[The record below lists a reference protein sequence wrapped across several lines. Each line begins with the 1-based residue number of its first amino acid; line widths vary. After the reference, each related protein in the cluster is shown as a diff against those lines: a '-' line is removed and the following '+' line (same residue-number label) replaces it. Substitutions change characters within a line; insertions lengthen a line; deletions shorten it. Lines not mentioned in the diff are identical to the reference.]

1 MEYLIKDL
9 FENRAGISAV
19 ITCSDDETEDQTL
32 LFKPSLWV
40 EEALHVGDTF
50 GEERMEALCA
60 TAQYCQVLARA
71 EGLLANS
78 DYSRNRL
85 VYRLMRFGFPREVCE
100 RAADTM
106 VEKGYIRER
115 EQALRTARF
124 YCKVK
129 HWGKKRIAVELM
141 GRGYGREAVRH
152 ALDAV
157 TEEEYFAALMK
168 LVDQKYPRP
177 SADEKERQKR
187 IAALMRMGYSY
198 SEIERVFE
206 MKHVLFEEE
215 TQ

>member
-1 MEYLIKDL
+1 MEYQIKDVY
-9 FENRAGISAV
+9 ENRAGISAV
-19 ITCSDDETEDQTL
+19 IVCIDEAAEEQTL

-40 EEALHVGDTF
+40 EEALQVGDTF
-50 GEERMEALCA
+50 DEVRMEALCA
-60 TAQYCQVLARA
+60 TALYCQALARA

-85 VYRLMRFGFPREVCE
+85 VYRLLRFGFPKEVCE
-100 RAADTM
+100 RAADNM
-106 VEKGYIRER
+106 VEKGYIREK

-129 HWGKKRIAVELM
+129 HWGKKRIAAELM
-141 GRGYGREAVRH
+141 GRGYGRDAVRH
-152 ALDAV
+152 ALNAV

-168 LVDQKYPRP
+168 LVEQKYPRP
-177 SADEKERQKR
+177 SADDKERQKR

-206 MKHVLFEEE
+206 MKHMLLEEN
-215 TQ
+215 